1 MSFDLL
7 EAGAGEQFWTDVIRT
22 VALGADVSEA
32 AVAVVELAPRPLLDG
47 GGTDAL
53 IDLTFSDA
61 RDPLVARKKYLRF
74 SFNLENDLEA
84 IFGLEDFEQVYCR
97 PIVQSVNKTSISMP
111 VLRFQRAVNRMVN
124 VIRLATPLRPAP
136 PTAAAPPSGLAA
148 GGVRSMFETSSD
160 DDDESEAARL
170 ARPSPLAMP
179 EGVSPASAGTA
190 ARLAALRARS
200 AVARGHSM
208 PEPPSGARRD
218 ILRFSDSD

>member
-1 MSFDLL
+1 ML

-136 PTAAAPPSGLAA
+136 PTAAVSPPSGLAA
-148 GGVRSMFETSSD
+148 GGVPPW
-160 DDDESEAARL
+160 AV
-170 ARPSPLAMP
+170 RPPPVRGALVGAPTEQIDIGGLRVRKRMRTCLP
-179 EGVSPASAGTA
+179 VS
-190 ARLAALRARS
+190 
-200 AVARGHSM
+200 
-208 PEPPSGARRD
+208 
-218 ILRFSDSD
+218 